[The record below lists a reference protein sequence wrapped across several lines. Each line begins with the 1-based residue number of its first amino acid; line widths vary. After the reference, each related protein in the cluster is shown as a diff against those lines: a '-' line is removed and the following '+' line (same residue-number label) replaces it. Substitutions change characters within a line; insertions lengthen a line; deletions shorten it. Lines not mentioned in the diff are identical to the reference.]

1 MFPYEPPEDR
11 GPGSSEPY
19 PGIGASL
26 VLVLMAMFASVFT
39 AIALLGLGE
48 IAAQGI
54 GRAIGFG
61 AVASMAIQR
70 IGPPQG
76 RRLGLRRLESEA
88 IPLILCLVPAVFL
101 MSELDNYAYDWAPD
115 EPDLLE
121 SLAPPPTDVPGTA
134 DGAGGTDGGDA
145 SPSAGAAGGGAIDAA
160 DGSTATE
167 TSERRL
173 IDPDDTWSVLQG
185 LILIAG
191 LVPLIDGFFFFGVL
205 QQGLVRKV
213 GLLPGVF
220 FAGLFWML
228 MRDYPVTGATR
239 FVVGTISLLGMGWL
253 LGMVRIATGT
263 VLGPILLSSAWAA
276 IGFLSGAYEGVIE
289 WPGMNVE
296 GTHLPFTLVLASLGI
311 VAWATWTIAGEATR
325 RHAQDVADE
334 PPPDGRRTRT
344 NVHELRPPDDA
355 PEDDD

>member
-1 MFPYEPPEDR
+1 MFPYQPPED
-11 GPGSSEPY
+11 GSPDPNEPY

-26 VLVLMAMFASVFT
+26 LLVIMAMFASVFT
-39 AIALLGLGE
+39 AVALLGLGE

-54 GRAIGFG
+54 GRTIGFG

-76 RRLGLRRLESEA
+76 RRLGLRRLEPDA

-115 EPDLLE
+115 EPNLLE
-121 SLAPPPTDVPGTA
+121 SLAPAPSPEDAADTDPGTGTSALAEAGEA
-134 DGAGGTDGGDA
+134 DTTDSDA
-145 SPSAGAAGGGAIDAA
+145 EATDAGGG
-160 DGSTATE
+160 
-167 TSERRL
+167 ERRL
-173 IDPDDTWSVLQG
+173 IDPEDRWSVLQG

-191 LVPLIDGFFFFGVL
+191 LVPLIDGFFFFGVI
-205 QQGLVRKV
+205 QQGLVRKL
-213 GLLPGVF
+213 GLFQGVF

-239 FVVGTISLLGMGWL
+239 FMVGTVSLLGMGWL
-253 LGMVRIATGT
+253 LGMVRIATGS
-263 VLGPILLSSAWAA
+263 VLGPILLSSGWAA
-276 IGFLSGAYEGVIE
+276 IGFVAGAYEGVID

-311 VAWATWTIAGEATR
+311 VAWATWTIVGEAKR
-325 RHAQDVADE
+325 RHEAFVAAE
-334 PPPDGRRTRT
+334 PAPDGRRTRT
-344 NVHELRPPDDA
+344 NVHELRPPD
-355 PEDDD
+355 EDD

>member
-1 MFPYEPPEDR
+1 MFPTEPPEDR
-11 GPGSSEPY
+11 RPDPNEPY

-26 VLVLMAMFASVFT
+26 VLVMMAMFASVFT

-54 GRAIGFG
+54 GRTIGFG

-76 RRLGLRRLESEA
+76 RRLGLRRLEPDA

-115 EPDLLE
+115 EPNLLE
-121 SLAPPPTDVPGTA
+121 RLAPPPAEEVTPDSVVVGEPTAIAESVGVDTEDADDADDEPRPGE
-134 DGAGGTDGGDA
+134 GV
-145 SPSAGAAGGGAIDAA
+145 
-160 DGSTATE
+160 
-167 TSERRL
+167 ERRL
-173 IDPDDTWSVLQG
+173 IDPDDSWSVLQG

-205 QQGLVRKV
+205 QQGLVRKL
-213 GLLPGVF
+213 GLFQGVF

-239 FVVGTISLLGMGWL
+239 FVVGTVSLLAMGWI
-253 LGMVRIATGT
+253 LGMVRVATGS

-276 IGFLSGAYEGVIE
+276 IGFVSGAYAGVIE
-289 WPGMNVE
+289 WPGMNVD

-311 VAWATWTIAGEATR
+311 VAWATWTIVGEATR
-325 RHAQDVADE
+325 AHEQHVADE
-334 PPPDGRRTRT
+334 PAKDGRRTRT
-344 NVHELRPPDDA
+344 HVHELRPPDG
-355 PEDDD
+355 DDD

>member
-1 MFPYEPPEDR
+1 MFPTEPPEDR
-11 GPGSSEPY
+11 GDRGPDPNAPY

-26 VLVLMAMFASVFT
+26 VLVMMAMFASVFT
-39 AIALLGLGE
+39 AVALLGLGE

-54 GRAIGFG
+54 GRTIGFG

-76 RRLGLRRLESEA
+76 RRLGLRRLEPEA

-115 EPDLLE
+115 EPNLLE
-121 SLAPPPTDVPGTA
+121 RLAPPPAEEAAPQPGSEGEAASLAETVGDESRDA
-134 DGAGGTDGGDA
+134 DEETGAEAPG
-145 SPSAGAAGGGAIDAA
+145 
-160 DGSTATE
+160 
-167 TSERRL
+167 ERKL
-173 IDPDDTWSVLQG
+173 IDPEDPWSVLQG

-205 QQGLVRKV
+205 QQGLVRKL
-213 GLLPGVF
+213 GLFQGVF

-239 FVVGTISLLGMGWL
+239 FMVGTVSLLGMGWI
-253 LGMVRIATGT
+253 LGMVRIATGS

-276 IGFLSGAYEGVIE
+276 IGFVSGAYTGVVE
-289 WPGMNVE
+289 WPGMNVP
-296 GTHLPFTLVLASLGI
+296 GTHLPFTLVLGSLGI
-311 VAWATWTIAGEATR
+311 VAWATWTIVGEANR
-325 RHAQDVADE
+325 RHAQSVADE

-344 NVHELRPPDDA
+344 NVHELRPPD
-355 PEDDD
+355 ED